1 MKTTIKILAII
12 GLMATISCKK
22 NKCYECHYDGPN
34 GAEVEL
40 GEKCGDEVH
49 ELEENVYT
57 VDSVT
62 YTVHCG
68 EH

>member
-1 MKTTIKILAII
+1 MKTTVKAIAI
-12 GLMATISCKK
+12 VGVLTLISCNK

-34 GAEVEL
+34 GEVEL

-49 ELEENVYT
+49 ELEENGHT
-57 VDSVT
+57 VDGTT

>member
-1 MKTTIKILAII
+1 MKKVVVFVAAVGALTLV
-12 GLMATISCKK
+12 SCNK
-22 NKCYECHYDGPN
+22 NKCYDCHYDGPN
-34 GAEVEL
+34 GEVEL

-49 ELEENVYT
+49 ELEENGHT
-57 VDSVT
+57 EGGTT